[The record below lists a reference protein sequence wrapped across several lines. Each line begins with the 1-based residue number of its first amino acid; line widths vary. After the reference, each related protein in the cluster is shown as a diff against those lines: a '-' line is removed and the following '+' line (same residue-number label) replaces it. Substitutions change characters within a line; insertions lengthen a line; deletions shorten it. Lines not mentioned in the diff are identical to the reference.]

1 MGVSLPKSSERSIKS
16 KGGELEA
23 VNNPPVSQVGTYIEI
38 VNKNL
43 KIGRI
48 QSVIFD
54 FDGTISVIRE
64 GWQDIMVPMMVEEL
78 MKTPKHE
85 DEAILQDYVRE
96 YVYLLTGKDTIYQMI
111 RLAEEVEKRGG
122 KPLDPLEYKRE
133 YHRRLWKRIEHRVAG
148 LKSGSIDPHE
158 MVIEGAI
165 ELLEELHSR
174 GLDMYLASG
183 TDHQYVVDEA
193 RALGIDKYFG
203 DRIYGALDNYWE
215 RSKALVIKDIL
226 ETNNLR
232 GDSLLCFGDGFV
244 EIENCKEVG
253 GLAIGV
259 ASDEVNRR
267 GINEWKRER
276 LIRAGADVI
285 IPDYTD
291 LAAITK
297 LLFP

>member
-1 MGVSLPKSSERSIKS
+1 MSLPKSSERSIKS

-48 QSVIFD
+48 QSVLFD

>member
-1 MGVSLPKSSERSIKS
+1 MDVSLPKSSARTIKN
-16 KGGELEA
+16 KGGELET
-23 VNNPPVSQVGTYIEI
+23 VNKPAASQVGTYIEI

-48 QSVIFD
+48 QSVLFD

-215 RSKALVIKDIL
+215 RSKALVIKGIL

>member
-1 MGVSLPKSSERSIKS
+1 MGVSLPKSSARTIKN
-16 KGGELEA
+16 KGGELET
-23 VNNPPVSQVGTYIEI
+23 VNKPAASQVGTYIEI

-48 QSVIFD
+48 QSVLFD

-215 RSKALVIKDIL
+215 RSKALVIKGIL